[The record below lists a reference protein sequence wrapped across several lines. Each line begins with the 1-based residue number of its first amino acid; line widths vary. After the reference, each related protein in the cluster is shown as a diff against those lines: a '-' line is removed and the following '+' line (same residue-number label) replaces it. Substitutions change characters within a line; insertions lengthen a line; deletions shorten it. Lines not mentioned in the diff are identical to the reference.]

1 MHSLESRMMHGNKG
15 GHGYL
20 LGAYL
25 NVKMAICD
33 VTVYMVSCHGV
44 HRDSTDSAQI
54 LSGPDQ

>member
-1 MHSLESRMMHGNKG
+1 MHSAESRMMHGNKG

-20 LGAYL
+20 IGAYL
-25 NVKMAICD
+25 NVKMANQVVWWCI
-33 VTVYMVSCHGV
+33 HGV